1 MDITLFP
8 VSQDVSH
15 MILTII
21 SIVSV
26 IAAFVV
32 PAVLALRH
40 GVDTRTDAWSG
51 NLISAESA
59 TPILGSRR

>member
-21 SIVSV
+21 SIITVV
-26 IAAFVV
+26 AAFAV

-51 NLISAESA
+51 ELLSSNTA
-59 TPILGSRR
+59 TPIVGSRR